1 MTDNQDGK
9 TPKEPVKRDTFC
21 VRFRGDEKQRLQ
33 TYAKENSVSL
43 NKLIREAVLER
54 CLIEPSR

>member
-1 MTDNQDGK
+1 MTDNQDGNA
-9 TPKEPVKRDTFC
+9 PKEPVKRDTFC

-33 TYAKENSVSL
+33 AYAKENSVSL